1 MVSAVKI
8 SLVSLMPF
16 AACVFVSAPLM
27 PLVAFVELP
36 PQKEDLSTKTT
47 LPPHSRTVLAA
58 DTPAKPPPTTIA
70 WFAGNTIAMAPK
82 EVQVVTGGR

>member
-1 MVSAVKI
+1 M

-36 PQKEDLSTKTT
+36 PQNEDLSTNTT

-58 DTPAKPPPTTIA
+58 DTPARPPPTTMA
-70 WFAGNTIAMAPK
+70 WFAGNTIAMAP
-82 EVQVVTGGR
+82 EYIEAEGGHR